1 MHSSGSSHRTQVLAL
16 ARCAGVWSCNALDL
30 GIRTVSVMDS
40 SGRRPLPYAR
50 ALGHADVAR
59 RMVEHAIHCARRA
72 SGDPQLGR
80 GAWKLKLVPG
90 QGNNTSM

>member
-1 MHSSGSSHRTQVLAL
+1 MQVLAL
-16 ARCAGVWSCNALDL
+16 ACCGGVWSCYALDL
-30 GIRTVSVMDS
+30 GTNTVSAMDP
-40 SGRRPLPYAR
+40 SGGRPLPYAR

-72 SGDPQLGR
+72 SGDPQLGH